1 MFQTGDDEIMK
12 NIKRDKINPIT
23 VIMILQILFFIV
35 CLTAI
40 TNQISR
46 YTQSQ
51 GKEKKAERFASVK
64 VCSGE
69 TLWEISKRY
78 YTDEY
83 ENIHSYVKKIIQ
95 LNNMTDEE
103 INSGAYVIIPYYD

>member
-1 MFQTGDDEIMK
+1 MRKAG
-12 NIKRDKINPIT
+12 
-23 VIMILQILFFIV
+23 
-35 CLTAI
+35 
-40 TNQISR
+40 
-46 YTQSQ
+46 
-51 GKEKKAERFASVK
+51 EKKSERFASVK

-83 ENIHSYVKKIIQ
+83 KNMNSYVKKIMQ

>member
-1 MFQTGDDEIMK
+1 MK
-12 NIKRDKINPIT
+12 NINRGNLKSNSIII
-23 VIMILQILFFIV
+23 IMILQILFFIV

-40 TNQISR
+40 SSQISR
-46 YTQSQ
+46 YVQSW
-51 GKEKKAERFASVK
+51 GKEKKSERFASVK

-83 ENIHSYVKKIIQ
+83 KNMNSYVKKIMQ

>member
-1 MFQTGDDEIMK
+1 MK
-12 NIKRDKINPIT
+12 NINRGNLKSNSIII
-23 VIMILQILFFIV
+23 IMILQILFFIV

-40 TNQISR
+40 SSQISR
-46 YTQSQ
+46 YAQSW
-51 GKEKKAERFASVK
+51 GKEKKSERFASVK

-83 ENIHSYVKKIIQ
+83 KNMNSYVKKIMQ

-103 INSGAYVIIPYYD
+103 INSGAYVIIPYYDQKPLQ